1 MNKRFVYLTEKFFD
15 NDLSESEKQE
25 FESLLKNNKTFLVEF
40 EEQKRIKEVMSKMR
54 MRNPGRELWDG
65 YWESIYNRVERG
77 IAWLAIAIGGLIL
90 LGFAA
95 FRAAEAFMNE
105 TELPVLVKAGILI
118 LLFGFLV
125 LIVSLI
131 RERYFVHK
139 KDKYK
144 EIQR

>member
-1 MNKRFVYLTEKFFD
+1 MNKRFAYLTEKFFD

-95 FRAAEAFMNE
+95 FRAAEAFMHE